1 MGPVHDT
8 LQQGHSRAFHEL
20 FSVYRY
26 PTALHKSHILS
37 VYTERKHSPCI
48 EVVFLT
54 TFSTFFWL
62 DCVKT
67 ETSVGL
73 HVERG
78 EIKKSP
84 SGQNILLSS
93 SDSPSLHL
101 YVSHVCVYAEQMGAI
116 AAMTRVHVFTFA
128 EFVVMFER

>member
-1 MGPVHDT
+1 MFLVRLCKDGSF
-8 LQQGHSRAFHEL
+8 SRPAC
-20 FSVYRY
+20 
-26 PTALHKSHILS
+26 
-37 VYTERKHSPCI
+37 RKRR
-48 EVVFLT
+48 
-54 TFSTFFWL
+54 
-62 DCVKT
+62 D
-67 ETSVGL
+67 
-73 HVERG
+73 
-78 EIKKSP
+78 KKSP